1 MLKTFAAE
9 TVPRGRAYKDF
20 PVLVRVTGPAL
31 GNRRPGLDLVLVVD
45 RVQSNW
51 RTKVSMNR
59 AVKFVIDHLDQKDRL
74 AIVATDT
81 PRPKTVVQ
89 LTEMNNESRK
99 KILVRCKDLGDE
111 DGGVLEK
118 ALEQAVKVRRP
129 LSRKQVRCVYYS
141 NGARTPHIRS
151 GRDLSNRVEW

>member
-99 KILVRCKDLGDE
+99 KLSRKDLGDE

-129 LSRKQVRCVYYS
+129 LSRKQVSMCVYYS
-141 NGARTPHIRS
+141 NGFLTTGPL
-151 GRDLSNRVEW
+151 GF

>member
-9 TVPRGRAYKDF
+9 TVPRGETYEDF

-31 GNRRPGLDLVLVVD
+31 ENRRPGLDLVLVVHH
-45 RVQSNW
+45 VQTTW
-51 RTKVSMNR
+51 RTKLVSMTR
-59 AVKFVIDHLDQKDRL
+59 VVKFVIDRLDQKDRL

-81 PRPKTVVQ
+81 PQPKTVVE
-89 LTEMNNESRK
+89 LTEMNDESRK
-99 KILVRCKDLGDE
+99 KLSRKDLGDE

-129 LSRKQVRCVYYS
+129 LSRKQVSMCVYYS
-141 NGARTPHIRS
+141 NGFLTTGPL
-151 GRDLSNRVEW
+151 GF